1 MELSDAIIIKI
12 MIGEIAAATEDRQEV
27 SKAAIVK
34 GAHGDRDWV
43 SECSLI
49 LFRGALHRTPAR
61 SVRRQV

>member
-1 MELSDAIIIKI
+1 